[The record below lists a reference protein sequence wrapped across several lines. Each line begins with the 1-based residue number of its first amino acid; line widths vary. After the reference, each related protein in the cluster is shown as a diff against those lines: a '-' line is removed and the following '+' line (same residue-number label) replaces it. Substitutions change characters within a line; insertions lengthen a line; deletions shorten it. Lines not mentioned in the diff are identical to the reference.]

1 MNAYYIWLTIVLM
14 GIVTYLPRVIPL
26 LLLTNYKL
34 PKWFELWLKFV
45 PTTIF
50 GALIF
55 SEIFVRENSLNLNL
69 NNISLLA
76 SVVVFIIALKT
87 KSLAITILSG
97 MILFW
102 LLQNQNYFAVSF

>member
-1 MNAYYIWLTIVLM
+1 MNPYYIWLTIILM
-14 GIVTYLPRVIPL
+14 GLVTYLPRVLPL

-55 SEIFVRENSLNLNL
+55 SEIFVRDNSLNLNL
-69 NNISLLA
+69 NNIYLIA
-76 SVVVFIIALKT
+76 SSIVFVIALKT
-87 KSLAITILSG
+87 KSLAISILSG
-97 MILFW
+97 MVIFW
-102 LLQNQNYFAVSF
+102 LLQNQGYFTVSF

>member
-1 MNAYYIWLTIVLM
+1 MNSSYIWLTIILM
-14 GIVTYLPRVIPL
+14 GLVTYLPRVLPL
-26 LLLTNYKL
+26 LLLKNYKL

-50 GALIF
+50 SALIF
-55 SEIFVRENSLNLNL
+55 SEIFVRENSLNLNF
-69 NNISLLA
+69 NNISLIASLA
-76 SVVVFIIALKT
+76 VFAIALKT

-102 LLQNQNYFAVSF
+102 LLQNQSFLVLSF